1 MQLAQSNIE
10 LREELNREVE
20 INRTNERKICKL
32 IRDLEKC
39 EGELTCHSTTILDQ
53 EEKIQNLKN
62 QITDLRKQLRLALKE
77 IKANETVIDAK
88 NNQIAGYEENILRL
102 KVRIEE
108 LTCHKKISSNQIE
121 MTSSPRSPRIGDDTT
136 LASFESLC
144 QSIRN
149 NLQHFPTTTLGNTVR
164 RALDGIT
171 QHYNQS
177 QDGIHNFERQLRD
190 LRNNATSTIQHHQNT
205 NYNLNQRLTQEI
217 ERANKAT
224 LDNGALWRT
233 NANIQDAWRRCEED
247 YRNEKLKHIFW

>member
-1 MQLAQSNIE
+1 
-10 LREELNREVE
+10 
-20 INRTNERKICKL
+20 
-32 IRDLEKC
+32 
-39 EGELTCHSTTILDQ
+39 
-53 EEKIQNLKN
+53 
-62 QITDLRKQLRLALKE
+62 
-77 IKANETVIDAK
+77 
-88 NNQIAGYEENILRL
+88 
-102 KVRIEE
+102 
-108 LTCHKKISSNQIE
+108 

-177 QDGIHNFERQLRD
+177 QDVIHNLERKLRD

-205 NYNLNQRLTQEI
+205 NYNLNQRLIQEI

-233 NANIQDAWRRCEED
+233 NANIRDAWCMCEED
-247 YRNEKLKHIFW
+247 YRSEKLMHTFWRVYYAKNYYLKFSLSNFFAISIKIKPNRALFYMGNTINGKIGRELSTLNIASGSLERS